1 MTVEGEQVILS
12 LQCARFL
19 LKACHTASKGDT
31 LTETVFYLGQREK
44 DTVPADI
51 TSLKGVLALLQIR
64 SRVLSWRF
72 TTQFDRYEQ
81 KMVRCIFKMQKWTL
95 NNTHNKIIFF
105 LT

>member
-1 MTVEGEQVILS
+1 MILS

-19 LKACHTASKGDT
+19 LKACHTTSKGDT

-81 KMVRCIFKMQKWTL
+81 KMVRISKEKQMDTNTL
-95 NNTHNKIIFF
+95 TKRLFF
-105 LT
+105 F